1 MASALPRSASAF
13 LAALVPALVL
23 SVLAPATVTAQLER
37 AQPRP
42 EASET
47 RQYDGL
53 AEGPYSS
60 LLIRN
65 VMVLPGHGGPGQ
77 GPFDITVTG
86 NVIETVRSH
95 DPDRVVEADRVI
107 EGGDG
112 IYVMPGLMNLHLHL
126 REEEL
131 PLDYI
136 FYMQLATGV
145 TSVGPAEE
153 GRVRDILEAVRD
165 NEILAPRL
173 FPLYGWGSFTDYTPE
188 QLQDTT
194 LAPEIAREMIANGV
208 RQVYINNLTWNPDLF
223 GAAARAIE
231 AAGGVT
237 AVHIQPSNT
246 SVVNAMDAG
255 RLGVSMIVHHYGY
268 AESALPRGVQDFPAN
283 YRYQDENIRFREAAR
298 VWHEVGTNPDSRHFL
313 LNTLVDSLVHFGVVM
328 QPNRATY
335 EANRNILAAQGW
347 PWHEKY
353 THQALWEWHLP
364 NPDNHAS
371 FQYDWTSMDEFYW
384 TYMYDLW
391 AKMIFEFNKRGG
403 TVVYGTDDNYQ
414 WSTGGFGNIRELQLV
429 LESGM
434 HPLEVLKT
442 AQLNSAKFIM
452 EPNLGMVQPGYV
464 ADLVVVD
471 GNPAWDFKTLYP
483 FGTIRMDPDTREM
496 YRTRGILHTIKDGIV
511 IENDR
516 LMAEVERIVAESKR
530 GVGPDVVTEPFV
542 AETRRPAGQGGGG
555 NR

>member
-1 MASALPRSASAF
+1 VCLALP
-13 LAALVPALVL
+13 LAEPAN
-23 SVLAPATVTAQLER
+23 AQLAR
-37 AQPRP
+37 AEPRP
-42 EASET
+42 DVAQT
-47 RQYDGL
+47 RTYDGL
-53 AEGPYSS
+53 AEGPYGS

-65 VMVLPGHGGPGQ
+65 VMLLPGHGGPGQ
-77 GPFDITVTG
+77 GPLDILIRG
-86 NVIETVRSH
+86 NVIDEIRSH
-95 DPDRVVEADRVI
+95 DPDRSVEADRVI
-107 EGGDG
+107 EGGPG
-112 IYVMPGLMNLHLHL
+112 IYVTPGLMNLHLHL
-126 REEEL
+126 RGEEL

-153 GRVRDILEAVRD
+153 GRVREILEQVRNND
-165 NEILAPRL
+165 ILAPRL
-173 FPLYGWGSFTDYTPE
+173 FPLYGWGSGTDYTPA

-194 LAPEIAREMIANGV
+194 LAPQIAREMIASGV

-223 GAAARAIE
+223 GASARAVE

-246 SVVNAMDAG
+246 SVVNAMDAA

-268 AESALPRGVQDFPAN
+268 AESALPRGVQNFPAN

-298 VWHEVGTNPDSRHFL
+298 VWHEVGTNPDNRHFL
-313 LNTLVDSLVHFGVVM
+313 LNTLVDSLVHYGVVM

-442 AQLNSAKFIM
+442 AQLNSAKFLM
-452 EPNLGMVQPGYV
+452 EPYLGMVQEGFV
-464 ADLVVVD
+464 ADLIVVD
-471 GNPAWDFKTLYP
+471 GNPAEDYKTLYP
-483 FGTIRMDPDTREM
+483 FGTIRMNPDAKEM

-516 LMAEVERIVAESKR
+516 LMAEVERMVAESKR
-530 GVGPDVVTEPFV
+530 GVGPDIVTDPFRV
-542 AETRRPAGQGGGG
+542 RPTPVGTGGR
-555 NR
+555 N

>member
-1 MASALPRSASAF
+1 MSRPTLRAMPAALFAF
-13 LAALVPALVL
+13 LVAGSPVH
-23 SVLAPATVTAQLER
+23 AQLER
-37 AQPRP
+37 AEPLA
-42 EASET
+42 EVTET

-53 AEGPYSS
+53 AEGPYSR

-77 GPFDITVTG
+77 GPMDVLVTG
-86 NVIETVRSH
+86 NVIESVRPH
-95 DPDRVVEADRVI
+95 DPDSIPPADRVI

-112 IYVMPGLMNLHLHL
+112 IYVTPGLMNLHLHF
-126 REEEL
+126 RGEDL

-136 FYMQLATGV
+136 FYLQLATGV

-153 GRVRDILEAVRD
+153 GRVRDIMEAVRN

-173 FPLYGWGSFTDYTPE
+173 FPLYNWGSNTDYTGE

-246 SVVNAMDAG
+246 SVVNAMDAA

-298 VWHEVGTNPDSRHFL
+298 VWHDVGTNPESRHFL
-313 LNTLVDSLVHFGVVM
+313 LNTLVDSLVHYGVVM

-335 EANRNILAAQGW
+335 EANRNIMAAQGL

-442 AQLNSAKFIM
+442 AQLNSAQFMM

-464 ADLVVVD
+464 ADLLVVD

-483 FGTIRMDPDTREM
+483 FGTIRMDPETKEM
-496 YRTRGILHTIKDGIV
+496 YRTQGILHTIKDGIV
-511 IENDR
+511 VENDR
-516 LMAEVERIVAESKR
+516 VMAEVERIVAESKLNA
-530 GVGPDVVTEPFV
+530 PSDVVTEPFEV
-542 AETRRPAGQGGGG
+542 RPRRPAGEGGSG
-555 NR
+555 NHR

>member
-1 MASALPRSASAF
+1 MPCPPRCSRIVVAVLLALS
-13 LAALVPALVL
+13 LAAPA
-23 SVLAPATVTAQLER
+23 AAQSER
-37 AQPRP
+37 AEPRP
-42 EASET
+42 DAANT
-47 RQYDGL
+47 RSYHGL
-53 AEGPYSS
+53 AEGPYET
-60 LLIRN
+60 LLIRD
-65 VMVLPGHGGPGQ
+65 VMILPGHGGPGQ
-77 GPFDITVTG
+77 GPMDITIRG
-86 NVIETVRSH
+86 NTIERIQAH
-95 DPDRVVEADRVI
+95 DPTRTMQADRVI

-112 IYVMPGLMNLHLHL
+112 IYVMPGLMNLHLHF
-126 REEEL
+126 REEAL

-153 GRVRDILEAVRD
+153 GRVREILDEVRD

-173 FPLYGWGSFTDYTPE
+173 FPLYGWGSQTDYTEE

-208 RQVYINNLTWNPDLF
+208 RQVYINNLTVNPELF

-237 AVHIQPSNT
+237 AVHIQPQNT
-246 SVVNAMDAG
+246 SVLNAMDAA
-255 RLGVSMIVHHYGY
+255 RRGVSMIVHHYGY
-268 AESALPRGVQDFPAN
+268 AESALPRGIQDFPAD

-335 EANRNILAAQGW
+335 EANRNIMAAQGW

-364 NPDNHAS
+364 DAHNHAA
-371 FQYDWTSMDEFYW
+371 FQYDWSSMDEFYW

-403 TVVYGTDDNYQ
+403 KVVYGTDDNYQ

-434 HPLEVLKT
+434 HPLEVLRT
-442 AQLNSAKFIM
+442 AQLNGAEFLD
-452 EPNLGMVQPGYV
+452 EPHLGMVQEGYV
-464 ADLVVVD
+464 ADLLVVD

-483 FGTIRMDPDTREM
+483 FGTIRMDPETEEM

-511 IENDR
+511 MENDR
-516 LMAEVERIVAESKR
+516 IMEEVERIVAESKR
-530 GVGPDVVTEPFV
+530 GVAPDVVTEPFV
-542 AETRRPAGQGGGG
+542 TRGTTRPVGGGSG
-555 NR
+555 GAR

>member
-1 MASALPRSASAF
+1 MKRIQPRSAFRVAV
-13 LAALVPALVL
+13 AML
-23 SVLAPATVTAQLER
+23 SVACLPLLSAEPADAQLER
-37 AQPRP
+37 AEPRP
-42 EASET
+42 DVEQT
-47 RQYDGL
+47 RSYGGL
-53 AEGPYSS
+53 AEGPYGS

-65 VMVLPGHGGPGQ
+65 VILLPGHGGPGQ
-77 GPFDITVTG
+77 GPVDILIRG
-86 NVIETVRSH
+86 NVIDDISPH
-95 DPDRVVEADRVI
+95 DPDSTVEADRVI
-107 EGGDG
+107 EGGPG
-112 IYVMPGLMNLHLHL
+112 IYVTAGLMNLHLHL

-153 GRVRDILEAVRD
+153 GRVRDIMEEVRN

-173 FPLYGWGSFTDYTPE
+173 FPLYGWGSRTDYSPE

-194 LAPEIAREMIANGV
+194 LAPEIARAMIANGV
-208 RQVYINNLTWNPDLF
+208 RQVYINGLTWNPDLF

-246 SVVNAMDAG
+246 SVVNAMDAA

-268 AESALPRGVQDFPAN
+268 AESALPRGVQDYPAN

-328 QPNRATY
+328 QPNRSTY
-335 EANRNILAAQGW
+335 EANRNIMAAQGW

-391 AKMIFEFNKRGG
+391 AKMIFEFNRRGG
-403 TVVYGTDDNYQ
+403 TIVYGTDDNYQ

-442 AQLNSAKFIM
+442 AQLNSAKFLG
-452 EPNLGMVQPGYV
+452 EPNLGMVQEGFV
-464 ADLVVVD
+464 ADLLVVD

-483 FGTIRMDPDTREM
+483 FGTIRMDEDTKEM

-530 GVGPDVVTEPFV
+530 GVGTDVVTEPFV
-542 AETRRPAGQGGGG
+542 IRPRPVGTGGT
-555 NR
+555 NRQ